1 MALRDRLKFGLK
13 TKILS
18 ILLGLALIS
27 LITSAYIAFSGMQKL
42 KNSALRGHKELGK
55 QAIGESKKALTDE
68 AKQNLLRSTID
79 QAAISNAIFDKLRD
93 ETAVIGQFASM
104 LWNDPSS
111 FKARRSYSQKEKPD
125 DIYSASVYML
135 APGVSADAAQ
145 MDLDLSSN
153 MDELFISIF
162 GNNPELLSAVFIAT
176 PSGIN
181 RRYPWCSTYKP
192 TFDPRERNWYKRAV
206 ETGEIGWSDVYV
218 DASGLG
224 LMVTC
229 FQPVYNSLG
238 GLVSVVGADV
248 ALKTI
253 SEEIINSPT
262 DGYAFLL
269 DSKGNVI
276 VHEELSAEGRKWD
289 ESFGFMKTLQGK
301 AIKSNLRRAL
311 PFGRKKIP
319 VRPNLLNDN
328 DPKVRD
334 TAGKMI
340 AGDPGITKATF
351 DVILFSVGVETES
364 DLNNGTISV
373 DLRRGFENSKISLP
387 DDASVSKETDAK
399 WLITDGNKTYTVRKQ
414 EDKLNIFDEI
424 EEYITY
430 APIDSTNWHM
440 GIVMPIKKII
450 APALETEKEIAKA
463 TGIQAGKINRQIGR
477 AQRILFADFILI
489 ILVVSLIAYRL
500 ARKITRPILKL
511 DRGAKIIGSGD
522 LDHKLEVETG
532 DEIEDLANTFNKMTD
547 DLKLYIENLQE
558 TTAAKEKIES
568 ELKVATEIQASML
581 PRIFPP
587 FPDRKEFSI
596 YATMDPAKQVGGD
609 FYDFFIIGDK
619 KLCFLIGD
627 VSGKGVPAALFM
639 VISKTL
645 LKTEGLRGY
654 SPDEMLCR
662 VNNILCPDN
671 DATMFVTLFCVILD
685 LETGEVEYAN
695 AGHNPPLICSGD
707 GCFEFM
713 DVSKSFVVGP
723 MPDTEYQ
730 SVRSTL
736 NPGDIMFLYTDGV
749 TEAMNPEHQQFS
761 EERLKDYLS
770 SLSAMAP
777 KDIIHA
783 ARAEIEAFV
792 QGEPQ
797 SDDITMLALKFNG
810 QK

>member
-1 MALRDRLKFGLK
+1 MALRGRLKFGLK

-42 KNSALRGHKELGK
+42 RNSALRGHEQLGE
-55 QAIGESKKALTDE
+55 QAIDESKKALIDE
-68 AKQNLLRSTID
+68 AEKNLLRSTID

-93 ETAVIGQFASM
+93 ETAVMGQFASM

-111 FKARRSYSQKEKPD
+111 FKGRRSYSQKEEPD
-125 DIYSASVYML
+125 DIHSASVYML

-181 RRYPWCSTYKP
+181 RRYPWCSTYGP
-192 TFDPRERNWYKRAV
+192 TFDPRERNWYERAV
-206 ETGEIGWSDVYV
+206 EIGEIGWSDVYV

-229 FQPVYNSLG
+229 FQPVYNSLDE
-238 GLVSVVGADV
+238 LVSVVGADV
-248 ALKTI
+248 TLKTI

-289 ESFGFMKTLQGK
+289 EPFGFMKTLQGT
-301 AIKSNLRRAL
+301 AITSNLVSAFL
-311 PFGRKKIP
+311 PFRSKKIPVIP

-328 DPKVRD
+328 DPKVRETAKMMIKGDAGSIRD
-334 TAGKMI
+334 TFG
-340 AGDPGITKATF
+340 
-351 DVILFSVGVETES
+351 E
-364 DLNNGTISV
+364 
-373 DLRRGFENSKISLP
+373 
-387 DDASVSKETDAK
+387 
-399 WLITDGNKTYTVRKQ
+399 
-414 EDKLNIFDEI
+414 DEI

-450 APALETEKEIAKA
+450 APALETEEEIARA
-463 TGIQAGKINRQIGR
+463 TKIQAEKINSQIGR

-500 ARKITRPILKL
+500 ARRITRPILEL

-522 LDHKLEVETG
+522 LEHKLEVETG
-532 DEIEDLANTFNKMTD
+532 DEIEELANTFNKMTD
-547 DLKLYIENLQE
+547 DLKLYIKNLQE

-609 FYDFFIIGDK
+609 FYDFFIIGGK

-645 LKTEGLRGY
+645 LKTEGLRGH
-654 SPDEMLCR
+654 SPNEMLCR
-662 VNNILCPDN
+662 VNNMLCPDN
-671 DATMFVTLFCVILD
+671 DASMFVTLFCVILD

-695 AGHNPPLICSGD
+695 GGHNPPLICSGD

-713 DVSKSFVVGP
+713 DISRNFVVGP

-730 SVRSTL
+730 SVKSTL
-736 NPGDIMFLYTDGV
+736 NPGDIVFLYTDGV

-761 EERLKDYLS
+761 EERLREYLS
-770 SLSAMAP
+770 SLSAKTP

-783 ARAEIEAFV
+783 ARAEIKAFAR
-792 QGEPQ
+792 GAPQ

-810 QK
+810 QQ